1 MLTRALYV
9 RDRFA
14 LPSALAIPPLDPP
27 VESEPAGDVPTDA
40 WDRWWQTLVDRET
53 SLPMAAPAEPQLA
66 ALADA
71 VYEDAHRWNAEHVT
85 SEPPYDPRW
94 VSTWLIDHRLTVP
107 VEVLQV
113 GVGGVWHKQVG
124 PTRYLVSVGSIKR
137 RTRWTYGCARCS
149 KRTCSR
155 RRGREPHPPPT
166 HHPAPS

>member
-71 VYEDAHRWNAEHVT
+71 VYEDAHRWNAST
-85 SEPPYDPRW
+85 SRPN
-94 VSTWLIDHRLTVP
+94 
-107 VEVLQV
+107 
-113 GVGGVWHKQVG
+113 
-124 PTRYLVSVGSIKR
+124 R
-137 RTRWTYGCARCS
+137 RTTPGGC
-149 KRTCSR
+149 
-155 RRGREPHPPPT
+155 RRG
-166 HHPAPS
+166 